1 MKNTRRLLILCLSL
15 ASLGLL
21 TNTSAQTTL
30 SQQLARCA
38 ALGNDQERLACF
50 DQLSRTVSANT
61 EQSQYCEFIQPPATF
76 LDSSLVTE
84 AWKKD
89 YSLTIR
95 SFVDLIAHAV
105 MENHKHVTVQG
116 WSRDKQDYVLHITM
130 RKPIKL
136 YFFPR
141 PATRQTTPMSLLRDV
156 TMYGYL
162 VGAEQFVVIIAA
174 MVPDEEPSN
183 ANPQIMPSK

>member
-1 MKNTRRLLILCLSL
+1 ML
-15 ASLGLL
+15 AMV
-21 TNTSAQTTL
+21 NDVYAVTSL
-30 SQQLARCA
+30 SQQLAQCA
-38 ALGNDQERLACF
+38 AIGNNQDRLVCYDKLARNNSSAVGQSLGHK
-50 DQLSRTVSANT
+50 
-61 EQSQYCEFIQPPATF
+61 FIQPPASF
-76 LDSSLVTE
+76 LDSNLVAE
-84 AWKKD
+84 AWKAE
-89 YSLTIR
+89 YTLTVR
-95 SFVDLIAHAV
+95 SFVDLISHAV
-105 MENHKHVTVQG
+105 MEDKKHVTVQG

-130 RKPIKL
+130 RKPFKL